1 MEMKSFLLLQRTVDR
16 AGKIFRTQN
25 LSTKDR
31 PCMANGACRGARRTI
46 GLTLLLLL
54 IGAPAVTAQSA
65 APDRGLDEIARVNGV
80 VITRRD
86 FQIEYRQAVDKHAD
100 EGQPVNE
107 AYIAGIRRAVIQ
119 RMVEEE
125 LLFQESGRLGI
136 AVSTEELDNRIA
148 AARARFDSERAFTQE
163 ITRLHMDESQY
174 RRKLHRQMAIDRVI
188 ERQVMPSLA
197 VSETEIRQFYDANPQ
212 RFKTPE
218 KIRLSHIFIRFE
230 PGESTDQPTQA
241 RRKIER
247 IAAQLAQGAD
257 FAALAKDYSEEPRRE
272 YGGDLG
278 YIHRGQILPQLET
291 AAFEMAVGETSPIVT
306 TGHGFHLLRVTDR
319 KPGKVTT
326 FEDAHPEIRR
336 TLMQLKRDRAVKA
349 YVDSLRKKAD
359 IRAAQ

>member
-1 MEMKSFLLLQRTVDR
+1 
-16 AGKIFRTQN
+16 
-25 LSTKDR
+25 
-31 PCMANGACRGARRTI
+31 MANGACRGARRTI

-241 RRKIER
+241 RRKIET

>member
-16 AGKIFRTQN
+16 AGKIFRTRN

-31 PCMANGACRGARRTI
+31 PFMANGACRGARRTI

-136 AVSTEELDNRIA
+136 AVSTEEVDNRIA

-241 RRKIER
+241 RRKIET

-291 AAFEMAVGETSPIVT
+291 VAFEMAVGETSPIVT

>member
-1 MEMKSFLLLQRTVDR
+1 MEMKSFRLLQRTVNGAR
-16 AGKIFRTQN
+16 KIFRTPN
-25 LSTKDR
+25 LLTKAQPR
-31 PCMANGACRGARRTI
+31 VAYGVCHGARLTI
-46 GLTLLLLL
+46 GLTLLALLV
-54 IGAPAVTAQSA
+54 GASAVTAQTA

-80 VITRRD
+80 VITRRE
-86 FQIEYRQAVDKHAD
+86 FQIEYRQAVDKHVD

-107 AYIAGIRRAVIQ
+107 AYIAPIRRAVIQ

-136 AVSTEELDNRIA
+136 AVSTEELDDRIA
-148 AARARFDSERAFTQE
+148 AARARFDSESAFAQE

-188 ERQVMPSLA
+188 ERQVMPSLS
-197 VSETEIRQFYDANPQ
+197 VSEAEIRQFYDANPQ

-218 KIRLSHIFIRFE
+218 EIRLSHIFIRFE
-230 PGESTDQPTQA
+230 PGENTDQPTQA
-241 RRKIER
+241 RRKMET
-247 IAAQLAQGAD
+247 IAAQLTQGAD
-257 FAALAKDYSEEPRRE
+257 FAALARDYSEEPRRE

-278 YIHRGQILPQLET
+278 YIERGQILPQLET
-291 AAFEMAVGETSPIVT
+291 VSFELAVGETSPILT

-326 FEDAHPEIRR
+326 FEDAHTAIRQ
-336 TLMQLKRDRAVKA
+336 TLLQLKRDQAVKA
-349 YVDSLRKKAD
+349 YVDTLRKKAD